1 MDKYIKKITID
12 IDKKNYNSIPSVQ
25 YDNGVRYL
33 HINLINEGKPI
44 VLKGCSVKIGG
55 IKPDGFDIFNSC
67 KIIDEENGLVEV
79 NLTEQ
84 INAADGTVRCELK
97 IYNATGVLTT
107 KEFNIEVSKSVTR
120 ASNIT
125 SSNEFTALT
134 EALAKAQSIDDK
146 ADKKQVEELSS
157 QLETLTN
164 HCTGGN
170 GMQEHSH
177 VNKTTLDK
185 LGESSKGKLT
195 YNGSE
200 IDFEIKAGTLERYH
214 LSETELSDI
223 QDNYFETN
231 LTSSNNMTWLDLT
244 LNLGN
249 NPPTTLLVDVEEVI
263 TYVSNGLSSNC
274 AIWFDFKDGRGYFKT
289 SGASLELNK
298 TIKQSITLS
307 NPNNSKVLNVLLMVG
322 NSESKQVTFDRV
334 HIYVNG
340 ELNNDFI
347 YPNTVLKYEKYS
359 PRRIVT
365 LPTMKEALLDD
376 GISKESM
383 EEKVNYKDF
392 VTIENATWFKG
403 AKNGWSGGY
412 HNFLTYQINKEDLS
426 LNNGDKVTLKAKI
439 FCKENLDDIT
449 GFRVW
454 HNKTGA
460 PEYSN
465 AFERINEYTKEITLN
480 ATISAVQDT
489 YYAMIFAPM
498 VNSNVKDDIE
508 CYIYDISITKVSDGS
523 SLIIYPNNAETSI
536 IKHNQKFN
544 PMGVRVTDVPIT
556 SNDLEDSYVP
566 SIKEKI
572 IMCGGDS
579 LTNGYNGATNSY
591 VDYVRDFYNKC
602 TVLNKGSNGGSA
614 SRLVNM
620 FTDMA
625 RDGDGTT
632 YPIGNPD
639 YTNVIAVI
647 FNIGTNGGVTGNM
660 ETSIPQLIQKTVQD
674 IPFEYEGKTIDTVQK
689 YWDLFKN
696 DWWGNMG
703 LLIEYIKWKN
713 PRTQIFL
720 TPPLPNNIAESNSSN
735 PYKIREAMYKLAEL
749 YGIQVIDTIN
759 GLGINKR
766 NNHLFR
772 LDYCHGNNLRNE
784 MVGKYIAKQIYP
796 HIYDF

>member
-1 MDKYIKKITID
+1 MPKENNKMQVDIDTLKKQNVNDLLSIKELYKRIEELGEKITQIKYIDNTLVKKLKKEYEYLKNQILDENLQLQLKTLIEENNKLID
-12 IDKKNYNSIPSVQ
+12 DFNARL
-25 YDNGVRYL
+25 DND
-33 HINLINEGKPI
+33 INEI
-44 VLKGCSVKIGG
+44 
-55 IKPDGFDIFNSC
+55 NSQM
-67 KIIDEENGLVEV
+67 D
-79 NLTEQ
+79 NLM
-84 INAADGTVRCELK
+84 
-97 IYNATGVLTT
+97 
-107 KEFNIEVSKSVTR
+107 
-120 ASNIT
+120 
-125 SSNEFTALT
+125 
-134 EALAKAQSIDDK
+134 
-146 ADKKQVEELSS
+146 
-157 QLETLTN
+157 N

-200 IDFEIKAGTLERYH
+200 IGFEFETGTLERYH
-214 LSETELSDI
+214 FSETELSDI

-231 LTSSNNMTWLDLT
+231 LTSSNNMTWLKLT
-244 LNLGN
+244 LNLGD
-249 NPPTTLLVDVEEVI
+249 NPPTSLNVDVEEVI
-263 TYVSNGLSSNC
+263 TYMSNGITSRC
-274 AIWFDFKDGRGYFKT
+274 EFWFNLQDGKGYYKAT
-289 SGASLELNK
+289 GASLELNK
-298 TIKQSITLS
+298 TIKQSITIN
-307 NPNNSKVLNVLLMVG
+307 NPKSSKTLDVLLIVG
-322 NSESKQVTFDRV
+322 DGKAKQVIFDRV

-340 ELNNDFI
+340 ELNNDFT
-347 YPNTVLKYEKYS
+347 YGSEVLKYEKYS
-359 PRRIVT
+359 PRKIVT
-365 LPTMKEALLDD
+365 LPTVREILLND
-376 GISKESM
+376 GISKESI

-403 AKNGWSGGY
+403 AKNEWSGGY
-412 HNFLTYQINKEDLS
+412 YNFLTYQINKEDLS

-439 FCKENLDDIT
+439 FCKENLDDII
-449 GFRVW
+449 GFRLW
-454 HNKTGA
+454 HNKGGV

-465 AFERINEYTKEITLN
+465 AFKRINEYIKEITLN
-480 ATISAVQDT
+480 TTISAVQDT
-489 YYAMIFAPM
+489 YYAMMFAPM
-498 VNSNVKDDIE
+498 VKSNFKDDIE

-536 IKHNQKFN
+536 LKHNRKFN
-544 PMGVRVTDVPIT
+544 PMGVRVSDVPIT
-556 SNDLEDSYVP
+556 SNDLEDSYVQ

-591 VDYVRDFYNKC
+591 VDYVRNFYNKC
-602 TVLNKGSNGGSA
+602 TVINKGSNGGAS

-632 YPIGNPD
+632 FPIGNPD

-689 YWDLFKN
+689 YWGLFKN

-772 LDYCHGNNLRNE
+772 LDFCHGNNLRNE